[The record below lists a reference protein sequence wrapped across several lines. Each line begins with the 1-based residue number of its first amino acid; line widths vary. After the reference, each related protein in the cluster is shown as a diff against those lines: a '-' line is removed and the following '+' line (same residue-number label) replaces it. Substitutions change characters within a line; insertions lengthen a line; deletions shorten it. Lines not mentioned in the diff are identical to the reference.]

1 MIDNETAIFKAVAKR
16 LREKFH
22 DIYVVG
28 AELIADAPPHFPA
41 VSLVQTN
48 NAIQAQYSTFSSL
61 ENVVKEDYKAE
72 VYSNLTTGKEA
83 QTKEIT
89 EVISDVM
96 CEFYY
101 ERTFCEPIP
110 NADAT
115 IHRRMSRY
123 TNRNVI

>member
-1 MIDNETAIFKAVAKR
+1 MIDKETEIFKAVAKR
-16 LREKFH
+16 LREKFPG
-22 DIYVVG
+22 IYVVG
-28 AELIADAPPHFPA
+28 TELVSAPPQFPA

-48 NAIQAQYSTFSSL
+48 NAIQGQYSTFTSL
-61 ENVVKEDYKAE
+61 ENVAKEDYKAE
-72 VYSNLTTGKEA
+72 VFSNLITGKEA

-89 EVISDVM
+89 AEISDVM
-96 CEFYY
+96 CEMNY

-110 NADAT
+110 NADAE